1 MRLVHF
7 TATESGGHVPT
18 KTTCRI
24 GSDVDLLSRVQL
36 EFVLSLLHDYGARHS
51 IEFVSPDESALKE
64 SRVDPNSPTRLARLM
79 GGLLEGACDA
89 LVLDAVNLPARIP
102 TGLTIGAITSRI
114 TPYDALVSNGELILD
129 VLPENAVVAANTPRR
144 EAQMLYY
151 RPDLRIV
158 RARGSLDS
166 LIQKVRGRS
175 VDAAVVAAADMEN
188 MGKQEYVVELLTN
201 SVCVPAAGQG
211 ALAVLIRSSE
221 TTFRESVQSIN
232 DPRTYNALRAEWAFM
247 EHLGADGD
255 APVGVLCS
263 IERKVLELEGVLAF
277 PDGREKIQF
286 VVKGSPGQEEDLGRT
301 LAQEILDAGG
311 REAMQEL
318 HLW

>member
-1 MRLVHF
+1 
-7 TATESGGHVPT
+7 
-18 KTTCRI
+18 
-24 GSDVDLLSRVQL
+24 VQL
-36 EFVLSLLHDYGARHS
+36 EFVLSLLQDYGARHA
-51 IEFVSPDESALKE
+51 IDFISPEDPSLKDSRDE
-64 SRVDPNSPTRLARLM
+64 PNSPTRLATLM
-79 GGLLEGACDA
+79 NGLLEGVCDA
-89 LVLDAVNLPARIP
+89 LVLDAVNLPTRIP
-102 TGLTIGAITSRI
+102 SGLTIGAITGRI
-114 TPYDALVSNGELILD
+114 TPYDALMSNRERILD
-129 VLPENAVVAANTPRR
+129 ELPENAVVAANTPRR

-151 RPDLRIV
+151 RPDLRVV

-175 VDAAVVAAADMEN
+175 IDAAVVAAADMEN

-201 SVCVPAAGQG
+201 SVCVPAPGQG

-221 TTFRESVQSIN
+221 ETFRETVQSIN

-247 EHLGADGD
+247 EHLGVNGT

-263 IERKVLELEGVLAF
+263 VENKVLELEGVLAF
-277 PDGREKIQF
+277 PDGREKIQCM
-286 VVKGSPGQEEDLGRT
+286 VKGSLGQEEDLGRT

-311 REAMQEL
+311 REVIQEL